1 MVIKRRKTKIGPEAE
16 LLELALSSSSLDNK
30 CKKAIIF
37 REPQLPTGFPDLV
50 AVYTSKRDTK
60 FNPFRP
66 GLSTWHIKL
75 LHLIYQLGGG
85 YLHDISQ
92 SSLYPL
98 GKVKILVDELSQAD
112 MVYFRGK
119 KIFPAA
125 MRRIFKAT
133 RIVAIEA
140 KINDWHRAI
149 RQAIANRWFSSHS
162 YILLPE
168 KHRMT
173 RILDEAQSFGIGVM
187 VFDGQNT
194 RELCQP
200 KPQNLPTSYGSW
212 LLNEWAIRMIHQGMG
227 T

>member
-1 MVIKRRKTKIGPEAE
+1 MVIKRRKTKVGPEAE
-16 LLELALSSSSLDNK
+16 LLELALSSSSMDNK
-30 CKKAIIF
+30 SKKAVIF
-37 REPQLPTGFPDLV
+37 REPQMPTGFPDLV
-50 AVYTSKRDTK
+50 AVYTGKQNIK
-60 FNPFRP
+60 FNQFRS
-66 GLSTWHIKL
+66 GLSIWHIRL

-85 YLHDISQ
+85 YLEDISQ

-98 GKVKILVDELSQAD
+98 SKVEILIDELSQAG

-119 KIFPAA
+119 KIFPVA
-125 MRRIFKAT
+125 MRKIFTTT

-140 KINDWHRAI
+140 KINDWSRAI

-168 KHRMT
+168 KTRMT
-173 RILDEAQSFGIGVM
+173 KILEEAQSFGIGVM

-194 RELCQP
+194 KELCHP
-200 KPQNLPTSYGSW
+200 IPQNLPTSYGSW
-212 LLNEWAIRMIHQGMG
+212 LLNEWANMMIHQGMV